1 MGRSGRVLTLF
12 RIIDAAG
19 TAERTEVTIGRTS
32 VSMMEVVGGLKEGD
46 EIILSDMSAWDRVE
60 RVRLR

>member
-1 MGRSGRVLTLF
+1 MTLF

-19 TAERTEVTIGRTS
+19 TAERTQVKIGRTS
-32 VSMMEVVGGLKEGD
+32 VSMMEVVGGLNEGD
-46 EIILSDMSAWDRVE
+46 QIILSDMSAWDRVE